1 MNRLALAASRRRRTS
16 RRTSSSAGSPLKT
29 PAEPRKAGCD
39 ARPRFRERQLVSVP
53 RLARAAACGDI
64 ARGESA
70 PAQAFAVGSVRL
82 RRIPRGGDKRRH
94 ILQYDRARGDH
105 GVGADAA
112 ELMYPDE
119 SSQHRMIADYDVAG
133 ELRIVRKRG
142 VVTDDAIMRDM
153 AIRQYP
159 VSVTDRRRA
168 AVERGPGVNG
178 HELADD
184 VVVADLGRGRLA
196 AVLSVL
202 RNLADRRELDRKS
215 TRLNSS
221 HR

>member
-1 MNRLALAASRRRRTS
+1 M
-16 RRTSSSAGSPLKT
+16 
-29 PAEPRKAGCD
+29 
-39 ARPRFRERQLVSVP
+39 
-53 RLARAAACGDI
+53 
-64 ARGESA
+64 
-70 PAQAFAVGSVRL
+70 RL

-105 GVGADAA
+105 SVGADAA

-142 VVTDDAIMRDM
+142 VVTDDAIMRVM

-184 VVVADLGRGRLA
+184 VVVADLGRRRFA
-196 AVLSVL
+196 AVFAVL
-202 RNLADRRELDRKS
+202 RNLADRSELEDAIAAADARAAGNHDVARDRRPGAHFDFGADHRERTYADVRRKAGAGGD
-215 TRLNSS
+215 
-221 HR
+221 HRRGMDARHARATPGRRERPP